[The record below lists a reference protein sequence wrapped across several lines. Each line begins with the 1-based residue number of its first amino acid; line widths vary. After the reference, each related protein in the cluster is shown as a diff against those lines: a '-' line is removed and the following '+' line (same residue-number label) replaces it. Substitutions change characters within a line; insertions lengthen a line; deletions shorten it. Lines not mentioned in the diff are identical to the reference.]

1 MLELCTAK
9 PSKAPDAPGPLLRC
23 PGGGPKEPRTPESKE
38 WNILTEEAQSEPHW
52 AARRPLQS
60 DRGIRVRQWGER
72 EGGKVRFNR
81 SNSKYKHACLV
92 AQSCPTLLRPQG
104 LQPIRPLCPRDSPGR
119 NTGVGCHALLQTIFP
134 SQGSNP
140 GLPHCRQIL
149 NHLSYQGRPIITT
162 DTILYACNMTASLA
176 R

>member
-104 LQPIRPLCPRDSPGR
+104 LQPIRLHCPWDIPGKITR
-119 NTGVGCHALLQTIFP
+119 VGHH
-134 SQGSNP
+134 S
-140 GLPHCRQIL
+140 LPDLGIKH
-149 NHLSYQGRPIITT
+149 T
-162 DTILYACNMTASLA
+162 SLA
-176 R
+176 SPAFAGRFFIISATWGAHYGIRYVSYYYS